1 MATSAVPAAIDA
13 LLTIL
18 RAAPAL
24 ADVQVSDGPPIED
37 QSAAELVA
45 IGWTHEDALSAEA
58 AQDFNSAGARTR
70 DEDFSIAG
78 WIDAWNGDD
87 DITVCRDRAYELLA
101 VIETAI
107 RASGANP
114 TAPTLNGA
122 VLWAHL
128 TRHALHQR
136 DTDQGMKA
144 GIAFTISCRARI

>member
-1 MATSAVPAAIDA
+1 MATSAVPGAIAA

-24 ADVQVSDGPPIED
+24 AETQIADGPPIED
-37 QSAAELVA
+37 QADTELVA

-70 DEDFSIAG
+70 DEDFSIAC
-78 WIDAWNGDD
+78 WIDVWNGDD
-87 DITVCRDRAYELLA
+87 DITVCRTRAYELLGI
-101 VIETAI
+101 IESAI
-107 RASGANP
+107 RASGSNP

-144 GIAFTISCRARI
+144 GIAFAVTCRARI